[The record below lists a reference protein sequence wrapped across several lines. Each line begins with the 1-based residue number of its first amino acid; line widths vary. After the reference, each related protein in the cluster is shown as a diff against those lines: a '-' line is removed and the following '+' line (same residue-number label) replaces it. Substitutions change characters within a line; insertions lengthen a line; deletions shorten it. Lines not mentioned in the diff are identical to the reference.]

1 MKISVQSAARCR
13 HPVIVETL
21 EASSRYPYK
30 YVGVDKLNPISL
42 TFEVET
48 VEEER
53 IVIMATE
60 KELKTVL
67 GRGVQFRVV
76 PFGKVVYYR

>member
-1 MKISVQSAARCR
+1 MKISVQSAARSR
-13 HPVIVETL
+13 HPMMIEAL
-21 EASSRYPYK
+21 EASQRFTYK
-30 YVGVDKLNPISL
+30 YLGVDKFNPISL
-42 TFEVET
+42 TFEVDSED
-48 VEEER
+48 EK

-76 PFGKVVYYR
+76 PYGKAVYYR